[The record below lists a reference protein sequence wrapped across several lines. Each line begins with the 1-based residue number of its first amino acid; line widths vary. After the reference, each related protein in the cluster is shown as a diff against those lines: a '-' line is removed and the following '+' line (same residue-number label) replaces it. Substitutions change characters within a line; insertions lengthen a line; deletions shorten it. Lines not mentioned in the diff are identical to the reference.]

1 MDCKEFLE
9 KAIELS
15 NQIKTLMSFENSPE
29 GVELCDI
36 NPNYIQ
42 VYKGINILADLFGKE
57 LLTEPRTNPEV
68 YSFEYYFEYGG
79 RRILQIDNDPPEKMA

>member
-15 NQIKTLMSFENSPE
+15 HQMKTLMSSGNNPD
-29 GVELCDI
+29 GVELCAIEPD
-36 NPNYIQ
+36 YIQ
-42 VYKGINILADLFGKE
+42 VYRGINILAELFGKE
-57 LLTEPRTNPEV
+57 LLSEPRTNPEV

>member
-15 NQIKTLMSFENSPE
+15 NQIKTLMSFENRPD
-29 GVELCDI
+29 GVALCDI
-36 NPNYIQ
+36 NHDYIQ

-57 LLTEPRTNPEV
+57 LLTKPSMNPEA

-79 RRILQIDNDPPEKMA
+79 KRILQIDNDPPEKMA